1 MSSKEIIFKTRKW
14 GKKKKNPKRGAYL
27 KRKDVESNKS
37 RNSKGRER
45 ESPKDGGEPLKAS

>member
-1 MSSKEIIFKTRKW
+1 ME
-14 GKKKKNPKRGAYL
+14 KKKNPKRGAYL